1 MRSSRASSL
10 STSISNV
17 RPSSSELNIG
27 DTILVRREILGKL
40 DNYQATIIDIK
51 DVQADFLEKQYAG
64 GCCIIPPRN
73 LKHEKC
79 YFLTFGY
86 LNFKL
91 FFYILSKFLMHN
103 NFRGYRDQNRGCY
116 WRRFSKYFLN

>member
-1 MRSSRASSL
+1 MRSSRASSI

-79 YFLTFGY
+79 YF
-86 LNFKL
+86 
-91 FFYILSKFLMHN
+91 
-103 NFRGYRDQNRGCY
+103 
-116 WRRFSKYFLN
+116 